1 MMMMMSSATMN
12 ALGNANV
19 VNTDTFTLFDT
30 PFSPADNKLSESII
44 GDIYYTRKKGLF
56 HQEEFQP
63 VGNLRDIQN
72 ITLPIGYE
80 AVILPTASAL
90 TQQSLDCMEKTMI
103 NRLLDVSLL
112 SKANYSAKIS
122 VNGVKLIRLTNKAQ
136 LLTVLMQH
144 YNQTR
149 QDVIWDTVRA
159 FSQQLLDGKTR
170 GLVIVEQAIMVD
182 SFTIELE
189 SQAETVAQAEMTAL
203 PIASVVVSPTV
214 KMEKEGKGSYTL
226 TATLPTFIAY
236 DYEDL
241 GRYLFTTGCLMN
253 S

>member
-1 MMMMMSSATMN
+1 M
-12 ALGNANV
+12 
-19 VNTDTFTLFDT
+19 
-30 PFSPADNKLSESII
+30 
-44 GDIYYTRKKGLF
+44 
-56 HQEEFQP
+56 
-63 VGNLRDIQN
+63 
-72 ITLPIGYE
+72 
-80 AVILPTASAL
+80 LPTPTAM
-90 TQQSLDCMEKTMI
+90 TQQSLECMEKTVI

-112 SKANYSAKIS
+112 KKANYSAKIS
-122 VNGVKLIRLTNKAQ
+122 VNGVKLIRLTNKTQ

-214 KMEKEGKGSYTL
+214 KIEKEGKGSYTL

>member
-1 MMMMMSSATMN
+1 MMMSSATMN
-12 ALGNANV
+12 ALGNANI
-19 VNTDTFTLFDT
+19 VNTDAFTLFDT
-30 PFSPADNKLSESII
+30 PFSPPDNKLTESII
-44 GDIYYTRKKGLF
+44 GNIYYTRKKSLF
-56 HQEEFQP
+56 HQEEFQH
-63 VGNLRDIQN
+63 VGNLSDIKN
-72 ITLPIGYE
+72 LALPLEYE
-80 AVILPTASAL
+80 AVTLPTATVL
-90 TQQSLDCMEKTMI
+90 TQHSLDCMQQTMT

-112 SKANYSAKIS
+112 RKANYSAKVS

-144 YNQTR
+144 YHQTR

-182 SFTIELE
+182 SFTIELQSE
-189 SQAETVAQAEMTAL
+189 AETSAQAELTAL

-214 KMEKEGKGSYTL
+214 KVAKEGKGCYTL
-226 TATLPTFIAY
+226 TASLPTFIAY

>member
-1 MMMMMSSATMN
+1 MMMMSSATLN
-12 ALGNANV
+12 ALGNANI
-19 VNTDTFTLFDT
+19 VNTDAFTLFDA
-30 PFSPADNKLSESII
+30 PFSPPENKLTETII
-44 GDIYYTRKKGLF
+44 GDIYYTRKKSLF
-56 HQEEFQP
+56 RQEEFQP
-63 VGNLRDIQN
+63 VGNLRDIKN
-72 ITLPIGYE
+72 LALPLEYE
-80 AVILPTASAL
+80 SVMLPTPTAM
-90 TQQSLDCMEKTMI
+90 TQQSLECMEKTVI

-112 SKANYSAKIS
+112 KKANYSAKIS
-122 VNGVKLIRLTNKAQ
+122 VNGVKLIRLTNKTQ

-144 YNQTR
+144 YHQTR

-189 SQAETVAQAEMTAL
+189 SQAETSAQAELTAL

-214 KMEKEGKGSYTL
+214 KVAKEGKGTYTL
-226 TATLPTFIAY
+226 TASLPTFIAY

>member
-1 MMMMMSSATMN
+1 MMMSSATMN
-12 ALGNANV
+12 ALGNANI
-19 VNTDTFTLFDT
+19 VNTDAFTLFDT

-44 GDIYYTRKKGLF
+44 GDIYYTRKKSLF
-56 HQEEFQP
+56 RQEEFQP

-72 ITLPIGYE
+72 LALPLEYE
-80 AVILPTASAL
+80 AVTLPTATAL
-90 TQQSLDCMEKTMI
+90 TQHSLDCMQQTMI

-112 SKANYSAKIS
+112 RKANYSAKVS
-122 VNGVKLIRLTNKAQ
+122 VNGVKLMRLTNKAQ

-144 YNQTR
+144 YHQTR

-159 FSQQLLDGKTR
+159 FSQQLLEGKTR

-182 SFTIELE
+182 SFTIELQ
-189 SQAETVAQAEMTAL
+189 SQAETSAQAELTAL

-214 KMEKEGKGSYTL
+214 KVAKEGKGCYTL
-226 TATLPTFIAY
+226 TASLPTFIAY